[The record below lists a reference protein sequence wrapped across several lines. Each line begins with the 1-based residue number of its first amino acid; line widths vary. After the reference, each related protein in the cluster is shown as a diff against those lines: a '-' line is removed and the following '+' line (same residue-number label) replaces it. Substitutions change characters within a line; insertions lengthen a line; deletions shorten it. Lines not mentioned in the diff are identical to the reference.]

1 MTIGEIIKRYRTEN
15 DLSMDNFGKLA
26 SLSKAYISV
35 LERGSNPRNNKPVIP
50 SIDTLRAI
58 AQAMGMDL
66 NKLIS
71 LLDDN
76 QKIKLSSPEP
86 PENSSTL
93 TLGKENNKLP
103 EGAFEYNPTHKIP
116 ILGYISAG
124 LPLYAEQHIEGYT
137 YTELNGDAEYFGLI
151 VKGDSMN
158 AAMIYPGATLIVR
171 RQESVENGEIAVV
184 MVNDENATVKQFR
197 RENDMVILEPKSTN
211 PIHQTQI
218 YSLKNTKIRII
229 GKVVE
234 VKYAIQ

>member
-1 MTIGEIIKRYRTEN
+1 MNLFGDNLKKARKEKNLTLEN
-15 DLSMDNFGKLA
+15 LA
-26 SLSKAYISV
+26 EKYNERFDAGLSKGTLSKYENGKQEPMITV
-35 LERGSNPRNNKPVIP
+35 VNNLATILGV
-50 SIDTLRAI
+50 STDY
-58 AQAMGMDL
+58 
-66 NKLIS
+66 
-71 LLDDN
+71 LLG
-76 QKIKLSSPEP
+76 
-86 PENSSTL
+86 NS
-93 TLGKENNKLP
+93 LP

-137 YTELNGDAEYFGLI
+137 YTELNGGAEYFGLI

-234 VKYAIQ
+234 VKYAISIEERLNLWKSYFHYL

>member
-1 MTIGEIIKRYRTEN
+1 MMTLGDRIKEKRLQNKMTLLEVANRLGVKEATVQRYESGEIKNLKQHTIA
-15 DLSMDNFGKLA
+15 KLA
-26 SLSKAYISV
+26 EIFDTSPAY
-35 LERGSNPRNNKPVIP
+35 LMGWDEKNNI
-50 SIDTLRAI
+50 
-58 AQAMGMDL
+58 
-66 NKLIS
+66 
-71 LLDDN
+71 
-76 QKIKLSSPEP
+76 
-86 PENSSTL
+86 
-93 TLGKENNKLP
+93 LP
-103 EGAFEYNPTHKIP
+103 EGAFEYKPTHKIP

-137 YTELNGDAEYFGLI
+137 YTELNGGAEYFGLI

-218 YSLKNTKIRII
+218 YSLKNTAIRII
-229 GKVVE
+229 GKVIE
-234 VKYAIQ
+234 VKYTIQ